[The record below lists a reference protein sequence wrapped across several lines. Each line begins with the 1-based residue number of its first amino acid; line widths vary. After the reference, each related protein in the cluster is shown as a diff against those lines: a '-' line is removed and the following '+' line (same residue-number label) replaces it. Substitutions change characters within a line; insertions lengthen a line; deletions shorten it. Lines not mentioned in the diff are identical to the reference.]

1 MDAKHVRG
9 INVTGDKEPSIL
21 DSYFNK
27 ITLEPDETPSHTY
40 VAAGNTEVPKR
51 SDTVVGTIRRPSL
64 SLRRS
69 QSKLRRKSI
78 SHMSEVHN
86 TAEPESKSNANIART
101 ERVKTKEIARPL
113 RMQSSLSRLRQRV
126 GLDKE
131 LHEPAPISQAIATE
145 HESAPRPI
153 EKDYPP
159 LQPRKPLS
167 RAPSYASSKYSE
179 PQRQNTSAS
188 IERKPSGF
196 HQDPSLIQR
205 RPPPASYEPA
215 VVLPASTRPLRPKRV
230 DSGTAI
236 ALDKVPAPARPLP
249 FQEIMAVKNYA
260 ERMAMYKR
268 TRDYWAYAD
277 HGLIEWTGRASGPK
291 VAPYRTQ
298 RAV

>member
-1 MDAKHVRG
+1 
-9 INVTGDKEPSIL
+9 VTGGKEPSIL

-40 VAAGNTEVPKR
+40 VAAGDIEVPKR
-51 SDTVVGTIRRPSL
+51 SDTVAGTIRRPGL
-64 SLRRS
+64 SLRGS
-69 QSKLRRKSI
+69 LSKLRRKSI
-78 SHMSEVHN
+78 SHMSEVHS
-86 TAEPESKSNANIART
+86 TAEPESESNANIARI
-101 ERVKTKEIARPL
+101 ESVKTKDIVRPL

-131 LHEPAPISQAIATE
+131 LHEPAPASQVIATE
-145 HESAPRPI
+145 QDAAPRSI

-167 RAPSYASSKYSE
+167 RVPSHASSSHSI
-179 PQRQNTSAS
+179 PQRQNTSTS
-188 IERKPSGF
+188 IQRKPSAF
-196 HQDPSLIQR
+196 RQEPSLIHR
-205 RPPPASYEPA
+205 RPPPALHEPA
-215 VVLPASTRPLRPKRV
+215 VVLPASKRPVRPKRV

-236 ALDKVPAPARPLP
+236 ALDKVPTPARPLP
-249 FQEIMAVKNYA
+249 FQEIMAVKSYA
-260 ERMAMYKR
+260 ERMAMYKK

-291 VAPYRTQ
+291 AAPYGTQ